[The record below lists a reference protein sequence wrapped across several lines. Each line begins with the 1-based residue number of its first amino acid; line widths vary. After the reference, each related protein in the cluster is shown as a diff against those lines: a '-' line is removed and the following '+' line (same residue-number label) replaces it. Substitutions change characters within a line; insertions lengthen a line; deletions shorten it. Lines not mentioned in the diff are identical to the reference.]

1 MYNLS
6 QEQTF
11 ILFIIIGII
20 IGILLDLFRA
30 IRKVFKTSDTLTL
43 FEDIILILISR
54 INNYLGDYRT
64 KFWRNQIVFIFRNI
78 FWSFDLSFDI
88 E

>member
-30 IRKVFKTSDTLTL
+30 IRKVYKTSDTLTL

>member
-11 ILFIIIGII
+11 ISFIIIGII